1 MTESEQAIH
10 NARIAWNALSKKERE
25 VIVRWLALSPSRE
38 LFCQIVQSDGNCPMK
53 KFKNEKEY

>member
-25 VIVRWLALSPSRE
+25 VIIRWLALSPSRE
-38 LFCQIVQSDGNCPMK
+38 LFCQIVKSDGNCQVER
-53 KFKNEKEY
+53 FDEKEY